1 MDSEQSKLEVINY
14 IEKASVVI
22 LGLLFILFPLVFT
35 NLTTDF
41 FSLPKQAL
49 LIFTTIILM
58 LLFAGKTFLME
69 KVSIKRTPLDL
80 PIVLFILAVL
90 LSGIFSVARWDSF
103 TNFVPLLFAG
113 LSFFAITY
121 NIKNEKSFLVLVSSL
136 LTGGAL
142 LSLVSILSYF
152 RVYVFPFDFTHVQ
165 TFSTLG
171 SSFDL
176 TLYLLF
182 LLPLA
187 LYFVTPFIFRKRH
200 RETQEEKKMDLVKM
214 LSFSLAGLIILAGL
228 VLSLYTL
235 LKPGNLT
242 LLPMETGF
250 QTAFA
255 AISQDS
261 GRVLQGLLFG
271 SGFGQYLTDFTRFKQ
286 ASFNTNPNLWS
297 LTFIRSSSFV
307 LELLATTG
315 LLGLLSFLF
324 LCFRVIREKPLFI
337 PLIIALA
344 VSFVLPLSF
353 VTLTSIFFLL
363 GIYAGLKGLTDNQR
377 YFDVELQL
385 VAFKK
390 GFFAFA
396 LEEKAKSR
404 GSNKV
409 LSYFV
414 LTIFVVFSL
423 VFGFGTYNFL
433 SANVTFEKSLVAAS
447 QNNGQLTYTYQN
459 SALGSLTGR
468 YVDSYHR
475 IFSQT
480 NLALA
485 NSLASSVPQGAS
497 PSAQTTQT
505 IYTLVQQSI
514 NSARQATVL
523 APKNAI
529 NWQNLASI
537 YKALIGF
544 GQNAESFAVVAQQQ
558 AVALDPSNPQEYIA
572 LGGIYYQLRAFD
584 RAQEQFQ
591 LAVNLKSDFANAYY
605 NLGHALQEKGD
616 LQAAL
621 AQYQTVKQLVANDK
635 NNLDLITKEI
645 TALESQIGGIQAQT
659 QTDAQAQTQTTPLE
673 VPTPSTTLPKQN
685 PPVKIPGPSET
696 PTPTPTG
703 SVTPDVTPTPT
714 VVPTINP

>member
-22 LGLLFILFPLVFT
+22 LGLLLILFPLVFT

-69 KVSIKRTPLDL
+69 KVRIKRTPLDL
-80 PIVLFILAVL
+80 PIVLFVIAIL
-90 LSGIFSVARWDSF
+90 LSSIFSVARWDSF
-103 TNFVPLLFAG
+103 TNFVPVLFAG

-121 NIKNEKSFLVLVSSL
+121 NIKNEKSFMVLVSSL
-136 LTGGAL
+136 LAGGVL
-142 LSLVSILSYF
+142 LSLVSILSYLK
-152 RVYVFPFDFTHVQ
+152 VYIFPFDFTKTQ
-165 TFSTLG
+165 TFTTVG
-171 SSFDL
+171 SFFDL
-176 TLYLLF
+176 SLYLLF

-187 LYFVTPFIFRKRH
+187 IYFITPFIFRKH
-200 RETQEEKKMDLVKM
+200 KRETQAEKKIDLIKM
-214 LSFSLAGLIILAGL
+214 FGFGFAGLIILAGL
-228 VLSLYTL
+228 ILSIYIL
-235 LKPGNLT
+235 LKPGNLA

-286 ASFNTNPNLWS
+286 ASFNTDPTLWN

-324 LCFRVIREKPLFI
+324 LCFRVVREKPLFV
-337 PLIIALA
+337 PLIVALA

-353 VTLTSIFFLL
+353 TTITLIFFLL
-363 GIYAGLKGLTDNQR
+363 ALYASLKGLSDNQR

-385 VAFKK
+385 VALKK

-404 GSNKV
+404 GSNRV
-409 LSYFV
+409 LSYFI
-414 LTIFVVFSL
+414 LTVVVVFAL

-433 SANVTFEKSLVAAS
+433 SANITFEKSLVAAS
-447 QNNGQLTYTYQN
+447 QNNGQLTYNYQN
-459 SALGSLTGR
+459 AALGSLTGR

-514 NSARQATVL
+514 NAARQATVL

-529 NWQNLASI
+529 NWQNLSGI
-537 YKALIGF
+537 YRALIGF
-544 GQNAESFAVVAQQQ
+544 GQNAESFAIIAQQQ
-558 AVALDPSNPQEYIA
+558 AITLDPANPQEYIA
-572 LGGIYYQLRAFD
+572 LGGIYYQLGAFD

-591 LAVNLKSDFANAYY
+591 LAINLKPDFANAYY

-616 LQAAL
+616 LKGAK
-621 AQYQTVKQLVANDK
+621 AQYEIVRSLVGDDK
-635 NNLDLITKEI
+635 ENLDKINLEI
-645 TALESQIGGIQAQT
+645 LAIQHQLDTQQESAIQNAQE
-659 QTDAQAQTQTTPLE
+659 DSSLSI
-673 VPTPSTTLPKQN
+673 PTPSATLPKQN

-696 PTPTPTG
+696 PTPTP
-703 SVTPDVTPTPT
+703 SVTPEVTPTPT
-714 VVPTINP
+714 VAPVVNP

>member
-1 MDSEQSKLEVINY
+1 MDNEESKIEVINY
-14 IEKASVVI
+14 IEKASVVL
-22 LGLLFILFPLVFT
+22 LGLLFILFPLLFT

-41 FSLPKQAL
+41 YSIPKQAL
-49 LIFTTIILM
+49 LIFTVIILM
-58 LLFAGKTFLME
+58 LLFAGKTFLTE
-69 KVSIKRTPLDL
+69 KVSIRRTPFDL
-80 PIVLFILAVL
+80 PIVLFVLATL
-90 LSGIFSVARWDSF
+90 LSVVFSVSKWDSL
-103 TNFVPLLFAG
+103 TNFVPFLFAG

-121 NIKNEKSFLVLVSSL
+121 NVKNEKSLLLLAGSL
-136 LTGGAL
+136 LVGGTL
-142 LSLVSILSYF
+142 TSLVSLLSYF
-152 RVYVFPFDFTHVQ
+152 KVYVFPFDFTKAQ
-165 TFSTLG
+165 IFSTIG
-171 SSFDL
+171 GYYDL
-176 TLYLLF
+176 ALYLSF

-187 LYFVTPFIFRKRH
+187 LYLISPFILKRSK
-200 RETQEEKKMDLVKM
+200 RETQTEKKMDLIKLLLFG
-214 LSFSLAGLIILAGL
+214 LSGLIILGGL
-228 VLSLYTL
+228 ILSAI
-235 LKPGNLT
+235 NLIKSDNLV

-286 ASFNTNPNLWS
+286 ASFNTDPNLWS

-315 LLGLLSFLF
+315 LLGLLSYLF
-324 LCFRVIREKPLFI
+324 LCFKVVREKPLFV

-344 VSFVLPLSF
+344 ISFVLPLSF
-353 VTLTSIFFLL
+353 ITLTLIFFLFGL
-363 GIYAGLKGLTDNQR
+363 YSGLKGLTDNQK

-385 VAFKK
+385 VTLKK

-404 GSNKV
+404 SGNKV
-409 LSYFV
+409 LSYLV
-414 LTIFVVFSL
+414 LSIFVVFAL
-423 VFGFGTYNFL
+423 VFGFGTYNYL
-433 SANVTFEKSLVAAS
+433 AANITFEKSLVAAS

-459 SALGSLTGR
+459 SALSTLTGR
-468 YVDSYHR
+468 NVDAYHR

-485 NSLASSVPQGAS
+485 NSIASSVPQGAS

-514 NSARQATVL
+514 NAAREATAL

-537 YKALIGF
+537 YRALIGF

-558 AVALDPSNPQEYIA
+558 AVVLDPFNPQEYIA
-572 LGGIYYQLRAFD
+572 LGGIFYQLGAYD

-591 LAVNLKSDFANAYY
+591 KAVDLKPDYANAYY
-605 NLGHALQEKGD
+605 NLGHAQEQRGD

-621 AQYQTVKQLVANDK
+621 TQYQTVKTLVANDK
-635 NNLDLITKEI
+635 DNLDLISKEI
-645 TALESQIGGIQAQT
+645 AALEARIGQANAGSQNNSQAQSQDT
-659 QTDAQAQTQTTPLE
+659 QLGI
-673 VPTPSTTLPKQN
+673 PTPSAALPKQN
-685 PPVKIPGPSET
+685 PPVRIPGPSET

-703 SVTPDVTPTPT
+703 GPTPTPT
-714 VVPTINP
+714 IAPELNP